1 MKIPVVVLGF
11 FLYIWSMKRGFKQL
25 GQSKSKQIALKD
37 ITEDGRNYVCEESK
51 ILNSCKIKQTI
62 ITIDTTK
69 L

>member
-1 MKIPVVVLGF
+1 
-11 FLYIWSMKRGFKQL
+11 MKRGFKQL

-37 ITEDGRNYVCEESK
+37 ITEDGRNYVSEESK